1 MTVRRDIDLLL
12 PMLMTHAP
20 KCPEPL
26 AVRYLRQAAREFCR
40 RTRLW
45 RESDRIT
52 IDAPDFQGLCTIEDS
67 AIVSIQTA
75 RFNGNDLKP
84 VSPAWLDE
92 HHNDWQSDD
101 QPVGA
106 ARYITQTAPNTITI
120 VPREEG
126 TLQMRL
132 CLQPSRDAFT
142 FPAFLVE
149 DHGDEIGMGAA
160 GLVLT
165 TPSLEI
171 ANPELGAAL
180 LQQFHGRIAT
190 TNVIT
195 AKGQQRA
202 RLRTKGSYL

>member
-12 PMLMTHAP
+12 PVLMTHAP

-45 RESDRIT
+45 RETDRFEIV
-52 IDAPDFQGLCTIEDS
+52 APDFQAMCTIEDS

-75 RFNGNDLKP
+75 RFNGRDLDP
-84 VSPAWLDE
+84 VSPFWLDE
-92 HHNDWQSDD
+92 HQPDWQ
-101 QPVGA
+101 QEEAPEA
-106 ARYITQTAPNTITI
+106 TARYITQTAPNTITI
-120 VPREEG
+120 VPRETGQLE
-126 TLQMRL
+126 TRL

-142 FPAFLVE
+142 FPAFLVD
-149 DHGDEIGMGAA
+149 DHGDEIGLGAA
-160 GLVLT
+160 GMVLT